1 QAAVDAARTAGTA
14 GGGVRGEP
22 RLLVVPRLAGK
33 YGAVGTIAVLEQVG
47 RLPGGEPGAV
57 LRGQSRARVGSGVN
71 GPGAAL
77 WVEATTVG
85 SRPPTSRRR
94 SAWPP
99 CARST
104 SWSAPATSRPKPA
117 GSGPGSTR
125 S

>member
-1 QAAVDAARTAGTA
+1 MTTLTLPVLPFNDGVLLPGMVVPVELDAEAQAAVDAARTAGTA

-71 GPGAAL
+71 G
-77 WVEATTVG
+77 
-85 SRPPTSRRR
+85 
-94 SAWPP
+94 
-99 CARST
+99 
-104 SWSAPATSRPKPA
+104 
-117 GSGPGSTR
+117 
-125 S
+125 